1 MGESWLTATPVRG
14 YSRSQRSSGIPS
26 HAESSPRVLLDEQ
39 RHAGR
44 AALLNG
50 GLRPMDL
57 AWLAVRDTTDRLW
70 TIPIRGGGLCAERAR
85 PGRRRPAASGNTTV

>member
-1 MGESWLTATPVRG
+1 
-14 YSRSQRSSGIPS
+14 
-26 HAESSPRVLLDEQ
+26 LLDEQ

-70 TIPIRGGGLCAERAR
+70 TIPIRGVVLCAERRR
-85 PGRRRPAASGNTTV
+85 PGVDRPTVTRTTPVIGARNIDRKPLREILYPQA